1 MLPPLEQRLSEIV
14 RLGDMAAMY
23 MICDA
28 KILKIGGGSRV
39 GIPVHR
45 DQRFRSIV
53 TGHSGP
59 S

>member
-1 MLPPLEQRLSEIV
+1 MANTSAQLQDLAVTFPSAHRSQIRLKASK
-14 RLGDMAAMY
+14 L
-23 MICDA
+23 
-28 KILKIGGGSRV
+28 
-39 GIPVHR
+39 GIPVYR